1 MSILGERV
9 VLHLEVRKFF
19 CHNED
24 CRRKTFAEQPGDE
37 VFRYR
42 RRTCRCE
49 RVVARLDCPGNINDA
64 CLQHIYAAADLAV
77 VPTRYDFD
85 NLDTTI
91 LFADLFIQISKA
103 KMLFIPNC
111 ISEIE
116 LRRPEIQDARN
127 KAKDLLEVYGDIT
140 PRIKQCV
147 TVKCY
152 STIFPHDK
160 YQRNA
165 VKFAFEKILD
175 DIQM

>member
-1 MSILGERV
+1 MLVCILRRCGE
-9 VLHLEVRKFF
+9 
-19 CHNED
+19 
-24 CRRKTFAEQPGDE
+24 
-37 VFRYR
+37 
-42 RRTCRCE
+42 
-49 RVVARLDCPGNINDA
+49 VVARTVAHDEVALLKPNIAVTANPIDYTTYLA
-64 CLQHIYAAADLAV
+64 VLEISAVVCIYAAADLAV

-85 NLDTTI
+85 NLDTTV
-91 LFADLFIQISKA
+91 LFADLFVQISKA

-165 VKFAFEKILD
+165 VKFAFEKILELID
-175 DIQM
+175 

>member
-1 MSILGERV
+1 M
-9 VLHLEVRKFF
+9 
-19 CHNED
+19 
-24 CRRKTFAEQPGDE
+24 AEQ
-37 VFRYR
+37 
-42 RRTCRCE
+42 
-49 RVVARLDCPGNINDA
+49 
-64 CLQHIYAAADLAV
+64 QAADLAV

-91 LFADLFIQISKA
+91 LFADLFVQISKA

-116 LRRPEIQDARN
+116 LRRLEIQDARN

-165 VKFAFEKILD
+165 VKFAFEKIVD
-175 DIQM
+175 EIQM